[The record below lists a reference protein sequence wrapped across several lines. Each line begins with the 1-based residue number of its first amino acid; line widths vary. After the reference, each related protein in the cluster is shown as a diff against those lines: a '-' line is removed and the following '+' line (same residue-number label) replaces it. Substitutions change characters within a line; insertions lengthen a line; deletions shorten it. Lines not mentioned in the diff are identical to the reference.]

1 MNKKSV
7 FPEIFDVFHV
17 EYESGCTSLAY
28 APSYAVEVGDRV
40 ITAAGTGIAKAS
52 VRYCT
57 ADDDW
62 FKLINGIITVD
73 KITNKII
80 EVK

>member
-1 MNKKSV
+1 MNKKTV
-7 FPEIFDVFHV
+7 FPEVFDVFHI

-28 APSYAVEVGDRV
+28 APSYNVEVGDRV
-40 ITAAGTGIAKAS
+40 ITTVGAGIAKAS

-57 ADDDW
+57 AEDEW
-62 FKLINGIITVD
+62 IKLINGVITVD

-80 EVK
+80 EVR